1 MSTVTL
7 KDGSQVAEAVYA
19 SITMILRTV
28 KEENPVAFSDLFR
41 KCKYADTTFTTNRNY
56 EDSKTIL
63 TRYALIGEDQEV
75 HADVRKV
82 VLNSIEGSGLNL
94 KLVSPLKP
102 EQVQKIQ

>member
-19 SITMILRTV
+19 STTMNLRDVAEESSIALNDLV
-28 KEENPVAFSDLFR
+28 K
-41 KCKYADTTFTTNRNY
+41 KCKDANYKFTKNPFG
-56 EDSKTIL
+56 DSKAIL
-63 TRYALIGEDQEV
+63 TGHALIGEDQEV